1 MWLGVELEK
10 TQLVAREMEEKM
22 LEAERVREELEQAQQ
37 SAEES
42 RRLAEEAANFEKA
55 ERELKAST
63 MHSIISAI
71 GVFISLCAL

>member
-1 MWLGVELEK
+1 
-10 TQLVAREMEEKM
+10 MEEKM
-22 LEAERVREELEQAQQ
+22 LQAERDREELEAAQR

-63 MHSIISAI
+63 VYSCRLDDCVHSTKCIE
-71 GVFISLCAL
+71 